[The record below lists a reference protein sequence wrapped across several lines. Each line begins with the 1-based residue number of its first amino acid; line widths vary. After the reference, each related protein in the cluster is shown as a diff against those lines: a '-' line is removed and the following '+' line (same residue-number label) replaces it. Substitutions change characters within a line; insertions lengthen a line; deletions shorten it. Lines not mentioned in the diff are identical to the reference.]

1 MSQRKAGVILG
12 YVYIVAQ
19 TLVMLA
25 YTPLLLRGIGQSE
38 YGLYQLVGSIAAYMT
53 IIESMLT
60 SSALRFFCAAKANND
75 TEEMENTLGLARKL
89 YRCAALLVVV
99 LGFLVVALFLVA
111 YSPTLSEA
119 EIQEGVALLTVLLA
133 NIVMNMLNYI
143 TTVAISAYE
152 RFAFLKAMDLASVV
166 VQPVLVLLIIQGC
179 PYAIV
184 VTAVQFVVSALVWVC
199 KRIYVKKTI
208 GIRPIV
214 HKKGWAA
221 VKPMLVFSA
230 TIAVAMIA
238 DIIFAK
244 TDQLVIGGVLGTS
257 AVAVYSV
264 GYQIYSCYSSL
275 GTVLSSVFMPHLSD
289 IATKENSRR
298 LLSDVWIRTGRLAFF
313 IITAILTGFIF
324 FGMEFIT
331 LWVGPGYEA
340 AYWVAILMMCAY
352 YVDILQKL
360 ALTILQVLDKY
371 TFRSVVYV
379 VSAAVNV
386 PLTFALTGFLGVV
399 GAALSSAI
407 VLVLGSGLVMNA
419 YYSRAVGLDVL
430 RFWREVAMAARGIP
444 VVCLFSIVINHL
456 ELGNTVTS
464 FLLHVALFL
473 IVYAAAACACM
484 NEEERT
490 LVKSFRLRR
499 SA

>member
-1 MSQRKAGVILG
+1 M
-12 YVYIVAQ
+12 
-19 TLVMLA
+19 LVMIA
-25 YTPLLLRGIGQSE
+25 YTPLLLKGIGQSE
-38 YGLYQLVGSIAAYMT
+38 YGLYQLIGSITAYMT

-60 SSALRFFCAAKANND
+60 SSALRFLCVAKANND
-75 TEEMENTLGLARKL
+75 TEGMENTLGLARML
-89 YRCAALLVVV
+89 YRYAALLLVA
-99 LGFLVVALFLVA
+99 LGFLVMGFFVVA
-111 YSPTLSEA
+111 YSPTLSE
-119 EIQEGVALLTVLLA
+119 EEMREGVILLAVLLA

-166 VQPVLVLLIIQGC
+166 VQPVLVLVLIKGY
-179 PYAIV
+179 PYAAVITV
-184 VTAVQFVVSALVWVC
+184 VQFVVSAVMWVC
-199 KRIYVKKTI
+199 KRAYVKKKI
-208 GIRPIV
+208 GIRPII
-214 HKKGWAA
+214 HQKGWTA
-221 VKPMLVFSA
+221 VKPLLAFSA

-289 IATKENSRR
+289 IAMKEDSRR

-313 IITAILTGFIF
+313 IITAILVGFSF
-324 FGMEFIT
+324 FGMEFIG
-331 LWVGPGYEA
+331 LWVGPSYEA
-340 AYWVAILMMCAY
+340 AYWVAILMMGAY

-379 VSAAVNV
+379 ASAAVNV
-386 PLTFALTGFLGVV
+386 PLTFALTGSLGVV
-399 GAALSSAI
+399 GAALSSAV
-407 VLVLGSGLVMNA
+407 VLVVGSGLVMNI
-419 YYSRAVGLDVL
+419 YYSRAIGLDVA

-444 VVCLFSIVINHL
+444 VVCLASIVIGHL
-456 ELGNTVTS
+456 ELGNAVAS
-464 FLLHVALFL
+464 FLLHVALFAT
-473 IVYAAAACACM
+473 VYVVAAYACM
-484 NEEERT
+484 NDEERK
-490 LVKSFRLRR
+490 LLKGFMKGRL
-499 SA
+499 A

>member
-1 MSQRKAGVILG
+1 MNQRKAGVILG
-12 YVYIVAQ
+12 YAYIITQ

-38 YGLYQLVGSIAAYMT
+38 YGLCQLVGSIAAYMT

-60 SSALRFFCAAKANND
+60 SSALRFFCIAKADND
-75 TEEMENTLGLARKL
+75 TEGMENTLGLARML
-89 YRCAALLVVV
+89 YRCAAVLMVV
-99 LGFLVVALFLVA
+99 LSFLAVAFFVIV

-119 EIQEGVALLTVLLA
+119 ETQEGVILLAVLFA

-166 VQPVLVLLIIQGC
+166 VQPGLVLILIQGYPC
-179 PYAIV
+179 ALTI
-184 VTAVQFVVSALVWVC
+184 TAVQFVVSAVMWVC
-199 KRIYVKKTI
+199 KRVYVKKKI
-208 GIRPIV
+208 GIRPVV
-214 HKKGWAA
+214 HQKGWAA
-221 VKPMLVFSA
+221 VKPLLAFSA
-230 TIAVAMIA
+230 TIAVAMVA

-244 TDQLVIGGVLGTS
+244 TDQLVIGGILGTS

-289 IATKENSRR
+289 IAKNEGSRG
-298 LLSDVWIRTGRLAFF
+298 LLSDVWIKTGRLAFF
-313 IITAILTGFIF
+313 IITAILAGFVF
-324 FGMEFIT
+324 FGMEFID

-340 AYWVAILMMCAY
+340 AYWVGILMMGAY

-371 TFRSVVYV
+371 TFRAAVYV
-379 VSAAVNV
+379 ASAVANI
-386 PLTFALTGFLGVV
+386 PLTFVLTDMFGVV

-407 VLVLGSGLVMNA
+407 VLVVGSGLVMNV
-419 YYSRAVGLDVL
+419 YYTRVIGLDVA

-444 VVCLFSIVINHL
+444 AVCLVSIVIGQL
-456 ELGNTVTS
+456 ETGNAVVG
-464 FLLHVALFL
+464 FLLHVALFAL
-473 IVYAAAACACM
+473 VYAAAAYVCAN
-484 NEEERT
+484 NEERA
-490 LVKSFRLRR
+490 LVRNLGKRR
-499 SA
+499 SV

>member
-1 MSQRKAGVILG
+1 MSQRKAGVVLG
-12 YVYIVAQ
+12 YIYIIVQ

-60 SSALRFFCAAKANND
+60 SSALRFFCVSKANND
-75 TEEMENTLGLARKL
+75 TEGMENTLGLARML
-89 YRCAALLVVV
+89 YRRAALLLVA
-99 LGFLVVALFLVA
+99 LGFLVVGFFVVV
-111 YSPTLSEA
+111 YSPTLSEP
-119 EIQEGVALLTVLLA
+119 EMQEGVVLLAVLLA

-166 VQPVLVLLIIQGC
+166 AQPVLVLVLIQGY
-179 PYAIV
+179 PYAAV
-184 VTAVQFVVSALVWVC
+184 VTAVQFVVSAVMWVC
-199 KRIYVKKTI
+199 KRAYVKEKI

-214 HKKGWAA
+214 HQNDWTS
-221 VKPMLVFSA
+221 VKPLLAFSV

-244 TDQLVIGGVLGTS
+244 TDQLVIGGMLGTS

-289 IATKENSRR
+289 IAKKEDSRR

-324 FGMEFIT
+324 FGMEFIG
-331 LWVGPGYEA
+331 LWVGSGYEA
-340 AYWVAILMMCAY
+340 AYWVAILMMSAY

-371 TFRSVVYV
+371 AFRSVVYV
-379 VSAAVNV
+379 ASAVANV
-386 PLTFALTGFLGVV
+386 PLTFALTGSLGVV

-407 VLVLGSGLVMNA
+407 VLVVGSGFVMNV
-419 YYSRAVGLDVL
+419 YYSCAIGLDVA

-444 VVCLFSIVINHL
+444 VVCLVSSAIGHL
-456 ELGNTVTS
+456 ELGNAVAS
-464 FLLHVALFL
+464 LLLHVTLFV
-473 IVYAAAACACM
+473 IVYAVAAYACM
-484 NEEERT
+484 NDEERT
-490 LVKSFRLRR
+490 LAKSFVRRR